1 MPDSSLLANMAKR
14 ETAII
19 RISHSPVLPF
29 LLSTADKI
37 GLQTINVKKE
47 YVKYQSIY

>member
-1 MPDSSLLANMAKR
+1 MPDSSTLGQYDQGWNCHN
-14 ETAII
+14 
-19 RISHSPVLPF
+19 ISHSPALPF
-29 LLSTADKI
+29 LLFTAGKI